1 MKNKALQEIKLDRRL
16 SIAPM
21 LDHTDR
27 YCRYFLRQISRR
39 TLLYTEMITT
49 GALLHRDPARFL
61 DYHPAEHPLAIQLGG
76 SEPDALAACAGMA
89 DEWGYD
95 EINLNVGCPSDRVQ
109 SGRFGACLMA
119 EPDRV
124 AECMSAMRTATQKPV
139 TIKHRIGIDEMDSY
153 EALAR
158 FVDTIANAGC
168 DVFIVH
174 ARKAWLQGLNPK
186 QNRDI
191 PPLRYDVV
199 HQLKRDFPDLTWVIN
214 GGFTHLAEVDE
225 QLQQL
230 DGVMI
235 GREVYRNPWLLADVD
250 HRIYVDQRENRSRR
264 QVVESM
270 LPFIEHA
277 CLQGT
282 PLHRITR
289 HMSGLYQGQ
298 PGARKWR
305 RYLSEKVHQTDAG
318 VEVIENA
325 LRSILAA

>member
-1 MKNKALQEIKLDRRL
+1 MKNKELQEIKLDRRL
-16 SIAPM
+16 SVAPM

-174 ARKAWLQGLNPK
+174 ARKAWLHGLNPK

-277 CLQGT
+277 CSQGT

-305 RYLSEKVHQTDAG
+305 RYLSEHAHQAGTG
-318 VEVIENA
+318 VEIIENA